1 MRLNPFARPILAS
14 QAAVGGDLSRTVL
27 PGREW
32 ISLKALFL
40 CMLMFGLVMVH
51 SASLPLPSSNVESVF
66 WRLMAGHPVHIL
78 IGLVA
83 FWVASKVPLAW
94 WQRQSGPLLVISLL
108 LLMVVVVLKWVAGDM
123 LIRDGALRS
132 IPLGPLTVQP
142 AEFAKVTCVLFAAA
156 YVIRRQDRIQNE
168 IARGLLPIVSVMTVL
183 IVLLMAQ
190 PDLGSTGV
198 IAMTV
203 LTVLFL
209 GNMSLRVVA
218 GLFVVTVLLAVAMVW
233 ITPWRLMRVASFL
246 EPCAAEHARTVGYQL
261 CGALVAFGNGG
272 LMGSGLGT
280 GVAKLGHLPLPHTD
294 FIFAMI
300 GEELGFLGVTALLAA
315 FGLLVWK
322 AMQIGRHAMS
332 LGQLYGGLVAQG
344 IGVWFG
350 IQAFV
355 HAGVN
360 TGLLPTK
367 GLTLPFISHGGS
379 AMLACCLAMGILSR
393 IEWEARHPEPFQQ
406 TGGQP

>member
-1 MRLNPFARPILAS
+1 MAAR
-14 QAAVGGDLSRTVL
+14 AAVGGDLSRDFQQG
-27 PGREW
+27 PEW
-32 ISLKALFL
+32 ISLR
-40 CMLMFGLVMVH
+40 MLYLGLLVFGLIMVH

-78 IGLVA
+78 IGLIA
-83 FWVASKVPLAW
+83 FWLASQMPVAW
-94 WQRQSGPLLVISLL
+94 WQRQSGLLLVLSLL
-108 LLMVVVVLKWVAGDM
+108 LLAVVVVLEIVFGDE

-132 IPLGPLTVQP
+132 IPLGPLTLQP
-142 AEFAKVTCVLFAAA
+142 SEFAKVACILFAAA
-156 YVIRRQDRIQNE
+156 YVFRRQDRMQRE
-168 IARGLLPIVSVMTVL
+168 LARGLLPIVLVMGVV

-198 IAMTV
+198 IALTV

-218 GLFVVTVLLAVAMVW
+218 GLFALTLLIAVAMVL

-246 EPCAAEHARTVGYQL
+246 EPCAAEHAQTVGYQL

-300 GEELGFLGVTALLAA
+300 GEELGFLGVTVLLAA

-322 AMQIGRHAMS
+322 AMVIGRRAMS

-350 IQAFV
+350 LQAFI

-379 AMLACCLAMGILSR
+379 AMLACCLAMGILVR
-393 IEWEARHPEPFQQ
+393 IEQEARRPELAQQ
-406 TGGQP
+406 TEAQP